1 MRSITKT
8 TETPPSPGYLL
19 QHLAFTLMKQ
29 TDVIL
34 LEQIGIGFSQ
44 YKILRSLQHQD
55 SVQQKQIAQYLG
67 QTEASIS
74 RQIHV
79 LEGQGLIKNVVR
91 KENRREHTITL
102 TDKGEKLLDHA
113 VIIVTKYHAPMF
125 EHLSR
130 KEQESLQ
137 TILEKMYEV
146 THGKVA

>member
-1 MRSITKT
+1 MRDTAKT
-8 TETPPSPGYLL
+8 PTAYGLGYLL

-79 LEGQGLIKNVVR
+79 LEGQGFIKNVVR
-91 KENRREHTITL
+91 KENRREHIITL
-102 TDKGEKLLDHA
+102 TDKGEKLLDNA

-125 EHLSR
+125 EPFH
-130 KEQESLQ
+130 
-137 TILEKMYEV
+137 EKNKNRYRPS
-146 THGKVA
+146 